1 MKGERIRFAL
11 VGGSARSEYLYGPL
25 LTLLTEEVDLVAV
38 WSRSEARAQTL
49 GQKLRVPWFTDLEL
63 LTRDTAPQAAVV
75 SVKSE
80 ANGEVG
86 LRVIDLG
93 LHCLLETPV
102 AQDLVEADRIIDRAR
117 EMGVKVEV
125 AEQYYRRPIEQLKL
139 ALLAAGTFGR
149 VLVAEN
155 DFMGH
160 AYHGVSLIRSYVG
173 FDTPVDSVSAF
184 SGEFDVAPHYAWIT
198 KSSGPRREEWQ
209 HGMLRFADGRLGIFN
224 WSSLAYDSGLR
235 WWRSTRF
242 FAERGQAIGDRL
254 TIVSKDGRDPEPI
267 EVERRFHN
275 VGGMETLS
283 EVVAHT
289 DPEVRWLNPFRAYY
303 MDDEMIAT
311 ASSLTSLVRAVRD
324 DKAPEY
330 GPDQARLDQ
339 EVSLAMAES
348 SRRGGE
354 PVQLPLALGLAQGVP
369 AK

>member
-1 MKGERIRFAL
+1 MGERIRFAL

-25 LTLLTEEVDLVAV
+25 LTLLTEEIDLVAV
-38 WSRSEARAQTL
+38 WSRSEARARTL

-63 LTRDTAPQAAVV
+63 LIRDTAPEAAVV

-93 LHCLLETPV
+93 LHTLLETPV
-102 AQDLVEADRIIDRAR
+102 AQDLVEADRIIGRAR
-117 EMGVKVEV
+117 ELGVKVEV

-160 AYHGVSLIRSYVG
+160 AYHGVSLIRSYIG
-173 FDTPVDSVSAF
+173 FETPIHSVSAF
-184 SGEFDVAPHYAWIT
+184 FQSFAVAPHHAWIA
-198 KSSGPRREEWQ
+198 KAVGQRREEWQ
-209 HGMLRFADGRLGIFN
+209 HGVIRFADGRLGIFN
-224 WSSLAYDSGLR
+224 WSSLAYDSSLR
-235 WWRSTRF
+235 WWRSTSF
-242 FAERGQAIGDRL
+242 FGERGMAIGDRL
-254 TIVSKDGRDPEPI
+254 TVLSEDGRDPRRV

-283 EVVAHT
+283 ELVAHT
-289 DPEVRWLNPFRAYY
+289 SPEVSWLNPFRAYY

-311 ASSLTSLVRAVRD
+311 ASALTSLVRAIQED
-324 DKAPEY
+324 IAPEY
-330 GPDQARLDQ
+330 GPQQARLDQ
-339 EVSLAMAES
+339 EVSMAMAES
-348 SRRGGE
+348 TRQGGQ
-354 PVQLPLALGLAQGVP
+354 PIGLPFSAGQSEGVP
-369 AK
+369 AA